1 MPKKNLIFI
10 KSGGR
15 FCLDKEL
22 ILACAQK
29 TLKKYGYPQGVEL
42 SIIFV
47 GVKRAKALNEKY
59 RRMDYIPQVLGFPM
73 SKKADADGYTRLGDI
88 VICTSKLQREVIY
101 QKSDLK
107 TVLQSWLDH
116 GLENLLKG

>member
-1 MPKKNLIFI
+1 VSKNNLIYI

-15 FCLDKEL
+15 FSLDKEM
-22 ILACAQK
+22 ILLCAQK
-29 TLKKYGYPQGVEL
+29 TLKKHGYPQATEL

-47 GVKRAKALNEKY
+47 GVKRAKELNQKY
-59 RRMDYIPQVLGFPM
+59 RQMDYIPQVLGFPM
-73 SKKADADGYTRLGDI
+73 SKEKDIDGYIRLGDI
-88 VICTSKLQREVIY
+88 VICTRKLKREVVY